1 MIDLI
6 ISDHVNEKCIEI
18 LKKKGI
24 NVHYLP
30 EITQDELKKSI
41 VDKHAII
48 LRGRT
53 KLNREILENAKHLRL
68 IVRAGVGLDNIDLN
82 FAKERGIEV
91 RNTPAAPSKAV
102 AELTIALIIS
112 LLRELY
118 KAYDSMKKSKWLKK
132 ELIGSEISSKAIGI
146 FGFGR
151 IGYEVAK
158 RLKNFGCRIIA
169 YDIDPTR
176 QTFANELGIEFTTN
190 MDYVLKQSDIITI
203 HIPLIESTKNLF
215 SYETLIKMKRGSYI
229 VNVSRGEVLDEGALL
244 KLIKEG
250 HIKGAALDVF
260 SNEPPNSEIE
270 KELLRDDRVI
280 ATPHI
285 GAQTLETMEAEAI
298 EAAEIVIR
306 FFNL

>member
-6 ISDHVNEKCIEI
+6 ISDHINEKCIEI

-132 ELIGSEISSKAIGI
+132 ELIGSEISSKTIGI

-285 GAQTLETMEAEAI
+285 GAQTVETMEAEAI

>member
-1 MIDLI
+1 MYR
-6 ISDHVNEKCIEI
+6 NIEE
-18 LKKKGI
+18 KGI

-132 ELIGSEISSKAIGI
+132 ELIGSEISSKTIGI

-176 QTFANELGIEFTTN
+176 QTFANELRIEFTTN

-285 GAQTLETMEAEAI
+285 GAQTVETMEAEAI

>member
-6 ISDHVNEKCIEI
+6 ISDHINEKCIEI

-132 ELIGSEISSKAIGI
+132 ELIGSEISSKTIGI

-176 QTFANELGIEFTTN
+176 QTFANELRIEFTTN

-285 GAQTLETMEAEAI
+285 GAQTVETMEAEAI

>member
-132 ELIGSEISSKAIGI
+132 ELIGSEISSKTIGI

-285 GAQTLETMEAEAI
+285 GAQTVETMEAEAI

>member
-6 ISDHVNEKCIEI
+6 ISDHINEKCIEI

-82 FAKERGIEV
+82 FTKERGIEV

-285 GAQTLETMEAEAI
+285 GAQTVETMEAEAI